1 MRCLILEHVDVRNAR
16 EALDALISAL
26 RMSFGTLTIN
36 VSDGVPTLL
45 RYTHTITP
53 TELEK
58 LKVA

>member
-1 MRCLILEHVDVRNAR
+1 MRNAR